1 MHSSFVTWCAL
12 PEFPLIDVSR
22 DSNTPSSGERMLL
35 DPPVCIGLVLVDS
48 LTEDWPLCPIPD
60 SVFVG
65 FSVKV
70 WDRETWFFKSILNR
84 GVDLISLNIPKG
96 SGVTCSFVDNVLK
109 SLSIIPEVV
118 WLLGSGCKMS
128 SILCNSAAMSPRLLS
143 LRW

>member
-1 MHSSFVTWCAL
+1 MHSSVIIWCAL

-22 DSNTPSSGERMLL
+22 DSNTPSSEERMLL

-48 LTEDWPLCPIPD
+48 LTVDWPLCPIPG

-70 WDRETWFFKSILNR
+70 WDRETWFFKSIWNP
-84 GVDLISLNIPKG
+84 GVDLISLNISKG
-96 SGVTCSFVDNVLK
+96 SRVTCPLVENVLK
-109 SLSIIPEVV
+109 TLSIVPEEA
-118 WLLGSGCKMS
+118 WLMVSGRKMS
-128 SILCNSAAMSPRLLS
+128 SILCISAAMSPRLLS